1 MSNPPHSP
9 FTKGGSDNQ
18 RLELE
23 MEKVDI
29 TIIGAGVIGLAI
41 AAEIARPDLSVFI
54 LEKNQ
59 AHGGGISSR
68 NSEVIHGGIYYPDQ
82 SLKASLCVAG
92 NRMLYE
98 IAAKHNIPHKKTGK
112 LIVATEAEEVE
123 EVEELERLYANG
135 RKNGVPSL
143 ELITKK
149 HITGMEPNVHAQ
161 AALHSPATGI
171 ISVHDLMNYY
181 LSASL
186 SRKAHIVYNTKVSQI
201 EKESGRY
208 RIFTHNEKGES
219 FEFSSAVV
227 INAAGLES
235 DTIANMTGNNYQL
248 HYCKG
253 DYCSVS
259 GVKPGVVQRLVYPVP
274 VEPLPQEPE
283 APFQNATSRDWQKA
297 FNPLREL
304 GAFCSGAKDHI
315 GLGVHL
321 TMDLNGRFKL
331 GPDAT
336 YIERKEDYNVAPE
349 KAELFFQHAV
359 KFLPFL
365 KKENIHPDMAGIR
378 PKLQGPN
385 DDFRDFAIK
394 EDSPGFINL
403 VGIESPG
410 MTASPAIARYVRK
423 ML

>member
-1 MSNPPHSP
+1 LLSSFFAAIRKIVYEKN
-9 FTKGGSDNQ
+9 
-18 RLELE
+18 

-29 TIIGAGVIGLAI
+29 TIIGAGVVGLAI

-68 NSEVIHGGIYYPDQ
+68 NSEVIHSGIYYPPD
-82 SLKASLCVAG
+82 SIKASLCVEG
-92 NRMLYE
+92 NRILYT
-98 IAAKHNIPHKKTGK
+98 IAKKNHIPHRKTGK
-112 LIVATEAEEVE
+112 LIVAVSSEEDDDI
-123 EVEELERLYANG
+123 ERLYSNGRANG
-135 RKNGVPSL
+135 VTAL
-143 ELITKK
+143 ELITGKQVAD
-149 HITGMEPNVHAQ
+149 MEPNAAAR
-161 AALHSPATGI
+161 AALYSSDTGI
-171 ISVHDLMNYY
+171 ISVHDLMNYF
-181 LSASL
+181 LACAQNK
-186 SRKAHIVYNTKVSQI
+186 KAQIVCNTNVTGM
-201 EKESGRY
+201 EKEAGHY
-208 RIFTHNEKGES
+208 RIYSQNTQGES

-235 DTIANMTGNNYQL
+235 DTIANMTGGNYQL

-259 GVKPGVVQRLVYPVP
+259 GVKPGIVQRLIYPVP
-274 VEPLPQEPE
+274 
-283 APFQNATSRDWQKA
+283 ARKHT
-297 FNPLREL
+297 
-304 GAFCSGAKDHI
+304 

-321 TMDLNGRFKL
+321 TMDLNGRYKL
-331 GPDAT
+331 GPDTT
-336 YIERKEDYNVAPE
+336 YIDRKEDYRVSPE
-349 KAELFFQHAV
+349 KAELFFQSAG

-378 PKLQGPN
+378 PKLQGPD
-385 DDFRDFAIK
+385 DDFHDFVIR
-394 EDSPGFINL
+394 EDAPGFINL